1 MKRQW
6 TWMWR
11 RGLLALLLG
20 ASLCWCGASINMFAS
35 ERPSVQAERKREAI
49 EQFLA
54 DFRAPAVNAYMVDPS
69 LAIREHD
76 DFLLTPALLVQ
87 EAVSDGVILT
97 YPEE

>member
-1 MKRQW
+1 MKWQW
-6 TWMWR
+6 IWIRR
-11 RGLLALLLG
+11 RGVLLVLLG
-20 ASLCWCGASINMFAS
+20 ALLFWSGAAIKMFAS
-35 ERPSVQAERKREAI
+35 ERPSVQAQRKREAI

-54 DFRAPAVNAYMVDPS
+54 DFGKPTFSAYMVDLS

>member
-1 MKRQW
+1 MKWQW
-6 TWMWR
+6 IWIRR
-11 RGLLALLLG
+11 RGLLVLLLG
-20 ASLCWCGASINMFAS
+20 ASLFWSGASINMFAS
-35 ERPSVQAERKREAI
+35 ERPSVQARRKRAAI

-54 DFRAPAVNAYMVDPS
+54 DFRAPAVSAYMVDPS
-69 LAIREHD
+69 LAMREHD

>member
-6 TWMWR
+6 IWIRR
-11 RGLLALLLG
+11 RGLLVLLLG
-20 ASLCWCGASINMFAS
+20 ASLCWSGASINMSAR
-35 ERPSVQAERKREAI
+35 ERASVQAQRARVAA

-54 DFRAPAVNAYMVDPS
+54 NFGKPAAGGHMTDLS

>member
-1 MKRQW
+1 MKWHWIWIR
-6 TWMWR
+6 R
-11 RGLLALLLG
+11 RGGLLVLLVALL
-20 ASLCWCGASINMFAS
+20 CWSGASINMFAS
-35 ERPSVQAERKREAI
+35 ERPSVQARRKKAAI

-54 DFRAPAVNAYMVDPS
+54 DFRAPAVSAYMVDPS
-69 LAIREHD
+69 LAMREHN